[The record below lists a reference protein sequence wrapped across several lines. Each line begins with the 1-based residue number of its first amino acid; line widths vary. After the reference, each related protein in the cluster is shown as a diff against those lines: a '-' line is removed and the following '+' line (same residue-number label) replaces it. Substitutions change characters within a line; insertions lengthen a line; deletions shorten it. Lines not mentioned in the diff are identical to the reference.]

1 MKTSKF
7 LPAILIA
14 SAFITVQSLAQD
26 ALEYKFAKGKTYLFS
41 TVTSSNMTQ
50 EMGGQEMK
58 MSQGN
63 RFLLRAL
70 VDEVKNGSA
79 VLLVSADSAV
89 THSKNPMRDT
99 TMVLTDLI
107 GKRMKITVSKS
118 GDILD
123 RQVVDSVTF
132 GGQMRGAQRELL
144 SLLVLPVKP
153 VKQGDKWSLT
163 KNDTVDQMGGKIFTS
178 TQFEFSHAGKE
189 NKLGHN
195 CVRINFTAKIS
206 TNGNMKMQGM
216 ELFVE
221 GGGKVSGTLYFDP
234 DKGIPILVDSQTD
247 TETTMAATGQQQMTI
262 PISSSQKAT
271 TTLVQE

>member
-153 VKQGDKWSLT
+153 VKQGDKWNLT
-163 KNDTVDQMGGKIFTS
+163 KNDTVDQMGGKIFTA

-189 NKLGHN
+189 TKLGHN
-195 CVRINFTAKIS
+195 CVKINFTAKIS

-221 GGGKVSGTLYFDP
+221 GGGKVSGTLYFDH
-234 DKGIPILVDSQTD
+234 DKGIPVLVDSQTD